1 MALQCNSY
9 ICRTWMPSRR
19 PMKPGRLTRLPTQV
33 CQPAVTIASTDGSEA
48 TAITMAKCLLLLPL
62 PKHDALL
69 SASASNP
76 VHSLVGDSSSTK
88 LKPPNKPP
96 SRVCLLASALH
107 CLKNL
112 QQLVHLHVPCL
123 AACLNREIGKTTCC
137 SDVLQQS

>member
-1 MALQCNSY
+1 LVCGDFDAGTTEEPDILKAELQPFLPTEPDY
-9 ICRTWMPSRR
+9 DE
-19 PMKPGRLTRLPTQV
+19 LPTQV

-107 CLKNL
+107 CL
-112 QQLVHLHVPCL
+112 
-123 AACLNREIGKTTCC
+123 
-137 SDVLQQS
+137 